1 MPAELAGEVL
11 GGAIKFIVNVVAEV
25 VIELLVKGIGYLICK
40 PFKKNIDPDRGMVI
54 FVGLAF
60 WLFVILG
67 RYFAYDFY
75 VKAWI

>member
-40 PFKKNIDPDRGMVI
+40 PFKKNIDPDGGMVI

-67 RYFAYDFY
+67 GYFAYDFY